1 LECLEPDQKELLDS
15 RLIPLSRRRLSSEV
29 EVVAVAAA
37 EPQRDWSSTRR
48 IVARHP
54 VASFLIMMGVVNI
67 AVSLP
72 DPLTRRDLLPF
83 DQAPYDWIL
92 HIIGLALPAFLV
104 TAAVS
109 GREGVRDL
117 ASRSLRWRV
126 GIRWYVLALLGM
138 PVLTVLTAQ
147 VFLDSSPF
155 AALADKWPVLFT
167 TVIPHLVL
175 IILVSNTFEEIGF
188 TGFLLDR
195 VQDRHSPM
203 KAVFLVGLAFSASHI
218 PGWFVEFGEV
228 SEVAVI
234 TAAVF
239 LPHLASRVLAA
250 WFYNNTGRSVL
261 LVGLFHCAFNVTN
274 ADFADE
280 FITRSGE
287 TLFTITSGIVIL
299 AALVIIVLTR
309 GRLSYKPLGD
319 RQLASS

>member
-1 LECLEPDQKELLDS
+1 
-15 RLIPLSRRRLSSEV
+15 
-29 EVVAVAAA
+29 VVVSMAVAAA
-37 EPQRDWSSTRR
+37 EPQSDWPSIRR
-48 IVARHP
+48 VVARHP
-54 VASFLIMMGVVNI
+54 VASFLIMMAVVNV
-67 AVSLP
+67 AVSIP

-126 GIRWYVLALLGM
+126 QIRWYVLALLGM
-138 PVLTVLTAQ
+138 PVLTIVAGQL
-147 VFLDSSPF
+147 FLDSSPF
-155 AALADKWPVLFT
+155 AALADKWTVLFT

-175 IILVSNTFEEIGF
+175 IILISNVFEEIGF

-195 VQDRHSPM
+195 MQDRHSPM

-218 PGWFVEFGEV
+218 PGWFVEFGEF

-261 LVGLFHCAFNVTN
+261 LVGLFHCAFNVTT
-274 ADFADE
+274 AEFARE
-280 FITRSGE
+280 FVTRSGE
-287 TLFTITSGIVIL
+287 TIFSITSGIAIFSAL
-299 AALVIIVLTR
+299 AIIVLTR
-309 GRLSYKPLGD
+309 GRLSYRP
-319 RQLASS
+319 RRNSQLAPS